1 MGQQQSKKSKKSAR
15 EKDQDPPQ
23 DSPFEDLA
31 DSSPHGTLSR
41 ASLHPNPAHSAAH
54 EYDAVRSAAA
64 SSDNPGRSTTP
75 IGGSGSQ
82 PPGSPAIALSALSPT
97 PNNLSSSSLHSPTPA
112 SSTSAPSTK
121 PSPAPLDIPITQT
134 VHSAS
139 TMAASL
145 TPGSAASSFPLNDS
159 LTPSGNGGKDK
170 LKQFDIDDMIQ
181 RLLDVGYTGK
191 VSRSLC
197 LKNAEIAAIC
207 QAAREVFL
215 GQPTLIEL
223 SPPVKIVGDVH
234 GQYSDLIRL
243 FEMCGFPPSANYL
256 FLGDYVDRGKQS
268 LETIL
273 LLLCYKIKYPE
284 NFFLLRGN
292 HECANVT
299 RGLSLVGPT
308 IQSAYS
314 GTVYGFYDE
323 CKRRCNIKTWK
334 TFIDVFN
341 CLPIAAVVASKIF
354 CVHGGLSPSLH
365 SMDDIKRIQRP
376 TDVPDYGLL
385 NDLLWSDPSDTAL
398 DWEDNERGVS
408 YCFGKAVI
416 NDFLVRYDMDLICR
430 AHMVV
435 EDGYE
440 FWNDRTLVTVFS
452 APNYCGGLLV
462 FLLLGDLADSL
473 PSEFDNYGACMRYV
487 SFSCGWTIDLTYLA
501 TAYLKICF
509 VHSSCSS
516 H

>member
-23 DSPFEDLA
+23 DAPFEDLG
-31 DSSPHGTLSR
+31 DSIPHGALPRTT
-41 ASLHPNPAHSAAH
+41 LHPTPAQSTAH

-64 SSDNPGRSTTP
+64 SVDYPDRSTTP

-82 PPGSPAIALSALSPT
+82 PPGSPVAALFTLLPP
-97 PNNLSSSSLHSPTPA
+97 PNNHSSSSLPSPAPVP
-112 SSTSAPSTK
+112 STSAPSTK
-121 PSPAPLDIPITQT
+121 PSPTPLDIPITQT
-134 VHSAS
+134 ILSTS
-139 TMAASL
+139 TMPPSF
-145 TPGSAASSFPLNDS
+145 TPGSTASSFPLSDT
-159 LTPSGNGGKDK
+159 LTAPGNGGKEK

-191 VSRSLC
+191 VSKSLC

-215 GQPTLIEL
+215 SQPTLIEL

-299 RGLSLVGPT
+299 R
-308 IQSAYS
+308 
-314 GTVYGFYDE
+314 VYGFYDE

-452 APNYCGGLLV
+452 APNYCGGRDSRSDVPCYSVSEDLLCA
-462 FLLLGDLADSL
+462 FELLKPLDGPALRKEMTKAK
-473 PSEFDNYGACMRYV
+473 R
-487 SFSCGWTIDLTYLA
+487 
-501 TAYLKICF
+501 KR
-509 VHSSCSS
+509 
-516 H
+516 